1 MLNPIIIAGVCGF
14 IGGLTRAFVG
24 LFKYYFPP
32 TKVKKKLRWD
42 LLLFTLIAAG
52 VIRVFCGLLVSAD
65 YKLNLLAG
73 YAGTDFI
80 ESIYKV
86 RTSSEVR
93 I

>member
-1 MLNPIIIAGVCGF
+1 MNEIIYAGIFGL

-32 TKVKKKLRWD
+32 TKGKKKLQLG
-42 LLLFTLIAAG
+42 LLLFTLGASA
-52 VIRVFCGLLVSAD
+52 VIGVFCGLLVSAD

-80 ESIYKV
+80 ESVFKV
-86 RTSSEVR
+86 RKNTGVK